1 MKTNSVAK
9 MVACLAVTVLASP
22 LWAGSVTLASPDK
35 VQTHAES
42 RVKDANL
49 TWSEKDHA
57 LYADITF
64 SNDIYVG
71 GAVPLVEDYFL
82 FEIPGVRAD
91 PATKT
96 FYAQDDSGQRVPV
109 AMWQDGFLGRHIK
122 LLPGTYVHIQKK
134 HGNVRVVLTATTTP
148 PMVARRNHWVEDS
161 TGFMMEHIAGR

>member
-1 MKTNSVAK
+1 MKVNSVMIMA
-9 MVACLAVTVLASP
+9 ACLALTLIASP
-22 LWAGSVTLASPDK
+22 LWAGSVTIASPDQA
-35 VQTHAES
+35 QTNAEG
-42 RVKDANL
+42 RVIKAKL
-49 TWSEKDHA
+49 TWSDKDQA
-57 LYADITF
+57 LHADITF
-64 SNDIYVG
+64 SNELYETKGDTHN
-71 GAVPLVEDYFL
+71 EEYFL
-82 FEIPGVRAD
+82 FKFPGVMAD

-96 FYAQDDSGQRVPV
+96 YYAQDDSGQRVPV

>member
-35 VQTHAES
+35 AQTHAES

-96 FYAQDDSGQRVPV
+96 YYAQDDSGQRVPV
-109 AMWQDGFLGRHIK
+109 ATWQNGFFGRHIK
-122 LLPGTYVHIQKK
+122 LSPGTCVHIQKE
-134 HGNVRVVLTATTTP
+134 HGKVHVVMTATT
-148 PMVARRNHWVEDS
+148 AAKAALRNQWVEESSGLMIDS
-161 TGFMMEHIAGR
+161 ILGR